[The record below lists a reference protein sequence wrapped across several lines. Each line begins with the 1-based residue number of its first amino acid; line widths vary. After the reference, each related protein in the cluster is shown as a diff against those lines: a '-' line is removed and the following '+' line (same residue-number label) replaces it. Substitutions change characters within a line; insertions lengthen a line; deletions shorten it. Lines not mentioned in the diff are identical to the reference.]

1 MGHSGAPFFIPYFQ
15 SIVTESKPQ
24 SIFRPIYRIEK
35 KRNMKFLTLK
45 QIKAQ
50 CRIEEDFTMEDTK
63 LTLYGDSAEQVIFNI
78 CQRPYEDFIE
88 TYGAIPQDVV
98 HAALML
104 VTASYEHN
112 AAVSMQNLSIVPY
125 GFDMLIKPYMRL
137 TSATDGDVQI
147 VTLGSDVKIAFT
159 ADLPDGLLLK
169 DVNFTLKVIN
179 MSEKEV
185 AIDVLKDD
193 CIMTD
198 DGASYVVMV
207 DSETLGIGTLM
218 LRLTVYI
225 PDTDYQS
232 GTRKEVI
239 KINPHIRITG

>member
-1 MGHSGAPFFIPYFQ
+1 M
-15 SIVTESKPQ
+15 
-24 SIFRPIYRIEK
+24 
-35 KRNMKFLTLK
+35 
-45 QIKAQ
+45 
-50 CRIEEDFTMEDTK
+50 
-63 LTLYGDSAEQVIFNI
+63 
-78 CQRPYEDFIE
+78 
-88 TYGAIPQDVV
+88 
-98 HAALML
+98 
-104 VTASYEHN
+104 
-112 AAVSMQNLSIVPY
+112 VPY

-137 TSATDGDVQI
+137 TSATDGDVQT

-169 DVNFTLKVIN
+169 DVDFTLKVIN
-179 MSEKEV
+179 MSEKDKDIEV
-185 AIDVLKDD
+185 PKAD

-198 DGASYVVMV
+198 EGASYVVLV

-218 LRLTVYI
+218 LRLTVFI

>member
-1 MGHSGAPFFIPYFQ
+1 
-15 SIVTESKPQ
+15 
-24 SIFRPIYRIEK
+24 
-35 KRNMKFLTLK
+35 MKFLTLK

-50 CRIEEDFTMEDTK
+50 CRIEEDFTLEDTK
-63 LTLYGDSAEQVIFNI
+63 LTLYGDSAEQAIFNM

-88 TYGAIPQDVV
+88 TYGVIPQDVV
-98 HAALML
+98 HAALLL

-112 AAVSMQNLSIVPY
+112 AAVSMQNLSMVPY

-137 TSATDGDVQI
+137 ASATDGDVQT
-147 VTLGSDVKIAFT
+147 VTLGSDVKIEFT
-159 ADLPDGLLLK
+159 ADLPDGLKLS
-169 DVNFTLKVIN
+169 DVDFTLKVIN
-179 MSEKEV
+179 MSEK
-185 AIDVLKDD
+185 DVDADFVKAD

-198 DGASYVVMV
+198 EGASYVVLV

-218 LRLTVYI
+218 LRLTVFI

-239 KINPHIRITG
+239 KINPYIRIAG

>member
-1 MGHSGAPFFIPYFQ
+1 
-15 SIVTESKPQ
+15 
-24 SIFRPIYRIEK
+24 
-35 KRNMKFLTLK
+35 MKFLTLK

-50 CRIEEDFTMEDTK
+50 LHIEPDFTLEDDN

-78 CQRPYEDFIE
+78 CRRPYEDFIE

-98 HAALML
+98 HAALLL
-104 VTASYEHN
+104 VTASYEHRS
-112 AAVSMQNLSIVPY
+112 AVSMQNLSIVHY
-125 GFDMLIKPYMRL
+125 SFDMKIKPYMRL
-137 TSATDGDVQI
+137 TSATDGDVQT

-159 ADLPDGLLLK
+159 ADLPDELLLK
-169 DVNFTLKVIN
+169 DVDFTVKVIN
-179 MSEKEV
+179 MSEKDKDVEV
-185 AIDVLKDD
+185 PKAD

-198 DGASYVVMV
+198 DGASYVVLV
-207 DSETLGIGTLM
+207 DSETLGIGMLM

-239 KINPHIRITG
+239 KINPHIRIT

>member
-1 MGHSGAPFFIPYFQ
+1 
-15 SIVTESKPQ
+15 
-24 SIFRPIYRIEK
+24 
-35 KRNMKFLTLK
+35 MKFLTLE

-50 CRIEEDFTMEDTK
+50 CRIEEDFTLEDSK
-63 LTLYGDSAEQVIFNI
+63 LTLYGESAEQVIFNM

-88 TYGAIPQDVV
+88 TYGEIPKDVV
-98 HAALML
+98 HAALL
-104 VTASYEHN
+104 LLTAIYEQRS
-112 AAVSMQNLSIVPY
+112 AVSMQNLSIVHY
-125 GFDMLIKPYMRL
+125 SFDMKIKPYMRL
-137 TSATDGDVQI
+137 TSSTDGDVQT

-169 DVNFTLKVIN
+169 DVDFTMKVIN
-179 MSEKEV
+179 MSEKDKDVEV
-185 AIDVLKDD
+185 SKAD

-198 DGASYVVMV
+198 EGASYVVLV
-207 DSETLGIGTLM
+207 DSEELGIGTLM

>member
-1 MGHSGAPFFIPYFQ
+1 
-15 SIVTESKPQ
+15 
-24 SIFRPIYRIEK
+24 
-35 KRNMKFLTLK
+35 MKFLTLE

-50 CRIEEDFTMEDTK
+50 CRIEEDFTMEDSK
-63 LTLYGDSAEQVIFNI
+63 LTLYGESAEQVIFNM

-98 HAALML
+98 HAALLL

-112 AAVSMQNLSIVPY
+112 AAVSMQNLSMVPY

-137 TSATDGDVQI
+137 TSATDDDMQEVP
-147 VTLGSDVKIAFT
+147 LGSDVKIAFT

-169 DVNFTLKVIN
+169 DIGFTVKVIN
-179 MSEKEV
+179 MSEKDK
-185 AIDVLKDD
+185 AIDVPKAD
-193 CIMTD
+193 CIMVF
-198 DGASYVVMV
+198 DGAAYVVLV
-207 DSETLGIGTLM
+207 DSEELGIGMLM
-218 LRLTVYI
+218 LRLTVHI
-225 PDTDYQS
+225 PDTDYPS

>member
-1 MGHSGAPFFIPYFQ
+1 
-15 SIVTESKPQ
+15 
-24 SIFRPIYRIEK
+24 
-35 KRNMKFLTLK
+35 MKFLTLE

-50 CRIEEDFTMEDTK
+50 CRIEEDFTLEDSK
-63 LTLYGDSAEQVIFNI
+63 LTLYGDSAEQVIFNM
-78 CQRPYEDFIE
+78 CQRPYEDFIG

-98 HAALML
+98 HAALLL

-112 AAVSMQNLSIVPY
+112 AAVSMQNLSMVPY

-137 TSATDGDVQI
+137 ASATDGDVQT
-147 VTLGSDVKIAFT
+147 VTLGSDVKIEFT

-169 DVNFTLKVIN
+169 DVNFTVKVIN
-179 MSEKEV
+179 MSEK
-185 AIDVLKDD
+185 DVDADFVKAD
-193 CIMTD
+193 CIMID
-198 DGASYVVMV
+198 EGASYVVLV

-232 GTRKEVI
+232 GIRKEVI
-239 KINPHIRITG
+239 KINPHIRIAG

>member
-1 MGHSGAPFFIPYFQ
+1 
-15 SIVTESKPQ
+15 
-24 SIFRPIYRIEK
+24 
-35 KRNMKFLTLK
+35 MKFLTLE

-50 CRIEEDFTMEDTK
+50 CRIEEDFTLEDSK
-63 LTLYGDSAEQVIFNI
+63 LTLYGDSAEQVIFNM

-98 HAALML
+98 HAALLL

-112 AAVSMQNLSIVPY
+112 AAVSMQNLSMVPC
-125 GFDMLIKPYMRL
+125 GFDLLIKPYMRL
-137 TSATDGDVQI
+137 TSATDGDVQTI
-147 VTLGSDVKIAFT
+147 TLGSDVKIAFT

-169 DVNFTLKVIN
+169 DIDFTVKVVN
-179 MSEKEV
+179 MSEKNVAVEV
-185 AIDVLKDD
+185 AKAD

-198 DGASYVVMV
+198 EGASYVVLV
-207 DSETLGIGTLM
+207 DSDDLGIGTLM

-239 KINPHIRITG
+239 KINPHIKIVG

>member
-1 MGHSGAPFFIPYFQ
+1 
-15 SIVTESKPQ
+15 
-24 SIFRPIYRIEK
+24 
-35 KRNMKFLTLK
+35 MKFLTLE

-50 CRIEEDFTMEDTK
+50 LHIEPDFTMEDST
-63 LTLYGDSAEQVIFNI
+63 LTLYGDSAEQVIFNM

-98 HAALML
+98 HAALLL
-104 VTASYEHN
+104 VTASYEHRS
-112 AAVSMQNLSIVPY
+112 AVSMQNLSMVPY

-137 TSATDGDVQI
+137 TTDTDGDVQT

-159 ADLPDGLLLK
+159 ADLPDELLLK
-169 DVNFTLKVIN
+169 DVDFTLKVIN
-179 MSEKEV
+179 MSEK
-185 AIDVLKDD
+185 DVDADFVKAD

-198 DGASYVVMV
+198 EGASYVVLV

-239 KINPHIRITG
+239 KINPHIGIVG

>member
-1 MGHSGAPFFIPYFQ
+1 
-15 SIVTESKPQ
+15 
-24 SIFRPIYRIEK
+24 
-35 KRNMKFLTLK
+35 MKFLTLE

-50 CRIEEDFTMEDTK
+50 CRIEEDFTMEDSK
-63 LTLYGDSAEQVIFNI
+63 LTLYGDSAEQVIFNM

-88 TYGAIPQDVV
+88 MYGAIPQDIV
-98 HAALML
+98 HAALLL

-112 AAVSMQNLSIVPY
+112 AAVSMQNLSMVPY

-137 TSATDGDVQI
+137 TSATDGDMQT

-169 DVNFTLKVIN
+169 DVDFTVKVIN
-179 MSEKEV
+179 MSEKDK
-185 AIDVLKDD
+185 AIDVLKAD
-193 CIMTD
+193 CIMVF
-198 DGASYVVMV
+198 DGAAYVVLV
-207 DSETLGIGTLM
+207 DSEDLGIGVLS
-218 LRLTVYI
+218 LRLTVFI

>member
-1 MGHSGAPFFIPYFQ
+1 
-15 SIVTESKPQ
+15 
-24 SIFRPIYRIEK
+24 
-35 KRNMKFLTLK
+35 MKFLTLE

-63 LTLYGDSAEQVIFNI
+63 LTLYGDSAEQVIFNM

-98 HAALML
+98 HAALL
-104 VTASYEHN
+104 LGTASYEHN
-112 AAVSMQNLSIVPY
+112 AAVSMQNLSMVPY

-137 TSATDGDVQI
+137 TSATDDDMQEVP
-147 VTLGSDVKIAFT
+147 LGSDVKIAFT

-169 DVNFTLKVIN
+169 DIGFTVKVIN
-179 MSEKEV
+179 MSEKDK
-185 AIDVLKDD
+185 AIDVPKAD
-193 CIMTD
+193 CIMVF
-198 DGASYVVMV
+198 DGAAYVVLV
-207 DSETLGIGTLM
+207 DSEELGIGTLM
-218 LRLTVYI
+218 IRLTVYI

>member
-1 MGHSGAPFFIPYFQ
+1 
-15 SIVTESKPQ
+15 
-24 SIFRPIYRIEK
+24 
-35 KRNMKFLTLK
+35 MKFLTLE

-50 CRIEEDFTMEDTK
+50 CRIEEDFTLEDQK
-63 LTLYGDSAEQVIFNI
+63 LTLYGDSAEQVIFNM

-98 HAALML
+98 HAALLL

-112 AAVSMQNLSIVPY
+112 AAVSMQNLSMVPY

-137 TSATDGDVQI
+137 TSATDGDVQT

-159 ADLPDGLLLK
+159 ADLPDDLMLK
-169 DVNFTLKVIN
+169 DIGFTVKVIN
-179 MSEKEV
+179 MSEKDK
-185 AIDVLKDD
+185 AIDVPKAD
-193 CIMTD
+193 CIMVF
-198 DGASYVVMV
+198 DGAAYVVLV
-207 DSETLGIGTLM
+207 ESEELGIGTLM

>member
-1 MGHSGAPFFIPYFQ
+1 
-15 SIVTESKPQ
+15 
-24 SIFRPIYRIEK
+24 
-35 KRNMKFLTLK
+35 MKFLTLE

-50 CRIEEDFTMEDTK
+50 CRIEEDFTMEDSK
-63 LTLYGDSAEQVIFNI
+63 LTLYGDSAEQVIFNM

-98 HAALML
+98 HAALLL

-112 AAVSMQNLSIVPY
+112 AAVSMQNLSMVPY

-137 TSATDGDVQI
+137 TSATDGDVQT

-169 DVNFTLKVIN
+169 DVDFTLKVIN
-179 MSEKEV
+179 MSEKDV
-185 AIDVLKDD
+185 AIDVLKAD
-193 CIMTD
+193 CIETD
-198 DGASYVVMV
+198 EGKNYVALV
-207 DSETLGIGTLM
+207 DSDDLGIGTLM
-218 LRLTVYI
+218 LRLTVHI

-239 KINPHIRITG
+239 KINPHVKIVG

>member
-1 MGHSGAPFFIPYFQ
+1 
-15 SIVTESKPQ
+15 
-24 SIFRPIYRIEK
+24 
-35 KRNMKFLTLK
+35 MKFLTLE

-50 CRIEEDFTMEDTK
+50 CRIEEDFTLEDQK
-63 LTLYGDSAEQVIFNI
+63 LTLYGDSAEQVIFNM

-98 HAALML
+98 HAALLL

-112 AAVSMQNLSIVPY
+112 AAVSMQNLSMVPY

-137 TSATDGDVQI
+137 TSATDDDMQEVP
-147 VTLGSDVKIAFT
+147 LGSDVKIAFT

-169 DVNFTLKVIN
+169 DIGFTVKVIN
-179 MSEKEV
+179 MSEKDK
-185 AIDVLKDD
+185 AIDVPKAD
-193 CIMTD
+193 CIMVF
-198 DGASYVVMV
+198 DGAAYVVLV
-207 DSETLGIGTLM
+207 DSEELGIGMLM

>member
-1 MGHSGAPFFIPYFQ
+1 
-15 SIVTESKPQ
+15 
-24 SIFRPIYRIEK
+24 
-35 KRNMKFLTLK
+35 MKFLTLE

-50 CRIEEDFTMEDTK
+50 CRIEEDFTLEDTK
-63 LTLYGDSAEQVIFNI
+63 LTLYGDSAEQVIFNM

-98 HAALML
+98 HAALLL

-112 AAVSMQNLSIVPY
+112 AAVSMQNLSMVPY

-137 TSATDGDVQI
+137 TSATDGDVQT

-159 ADLPDGLLLK
+159 ADLHDDLMLK
-169 DVNFTLKVIN
+169 DVDFTVKVIN
-179 MSEKEV
+179 MSEKDKNKNVEV
-185 AIDVLKDD
+185 PKDD
-193 CIMTD
+193 CIMID
-198 DGASYVVMV
+198 DGASYVALV
-207 DSETLGIGTLM
+207 DSETLGIGSLM

-225 PDTDYQS
+225 PDTDYPS

>member
-1 MGHSGAPFFIPYFQ
+1 
-15 SIVTESKPQ
+15 
-24 SIFRPIYRIEK
+24 
-35 KRNMKFLTLK
+35 MKFLTLE

-50 CRIEEDFTMEDTK
+50 CRIEEDFTLEDTK
-63 LTLYGDSAEQVIFNI
+63 LTLYGDSAEQVVFNM

-98 HAALML
+98 HAALLL

-112 AAVSMQNLSIVPY
+112 AAVSMQNLSMVPY

-137 TSATDGDVQI
+137 TSSTDGDVQT
-147 VTLGSDVKIAFT
+147 VTLGSDVKIKFT
-159 ADLPDGLLLK
+159 ADLPDGLLMR
-169 DVNFTLKVIN
+169 DVDFTLKVIN
-179 MSEKEV
+179 MSEKDV
-185 AIDVLKDD
+185 AVDIPKAD
-193 CIMTD
+193 CIETD
-198 DGASYVVMV
+198 EGKNYVALV
-207 DSETLGIGTLM
+207 DSDNLGIGTLM

-239 KINPHIRITG
+239 KINPHIKIVG

>member
-1 MGHSGAPFFIPYFQ
+1 
-15 SIVTESKPQ
+15 
-24 SIFRPIYRIEK
+24 
-35 KRNMKFLTLK
+35 MKFLTLE

-50 CRIEEDFTMEDTK
+50 CRIEEDFTREDSK
-63 LTLYGDSAEQVIFNI
+63 LTLYGDSAEQVIFNM
-78 CQRPYEDFIE
+78 CQRQYEDFIE
-88 TYGAIPQDVV
+88 NYGAIPQDVV
-98 HAALML
+98 HAALLL

-112 AAVSMQNLSIVPY
+112 AAVSMQNLSMVPY

-137 TSATDGDVQI
+137 TSATDGDVQT

-169 DVNFTLKVIN
+169 DVDFTMKVIN
-179 MSEKEV
+179 MSEKDKDVEV
-185 AIDVLKDD
+185 SKAD

-198 DGASYVVMV
+198 EGASYVVLV
-207 DSETLGIGTLM
+207 DSEELGIGTLM
-218 LRLTVYI
+218 LRLTVFI